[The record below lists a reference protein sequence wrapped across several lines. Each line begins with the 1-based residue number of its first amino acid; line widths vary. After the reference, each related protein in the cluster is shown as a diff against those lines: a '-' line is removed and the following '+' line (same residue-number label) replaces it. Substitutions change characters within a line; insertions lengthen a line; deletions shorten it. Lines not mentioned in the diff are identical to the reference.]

1 MGSTYKFRSWG
12 DGTDYQVVAID
23 TISGAMSARTAGSGS
38 AVDFVIDT
46 SDTVRLVRIEP
57 KYSSTNDANGK
68 ASRNVLFYNAVTR
81 VSNQQDV
88 NECFDYLR
96 SVVSWNFPEHAA
108 RNRTVKL
115 AVSGSAWDSSTQGA
129 RYMMGHQGR
138 FYFNAPASGS
148 ISVPNAAEEIHF
160 HVYADDLTNE
170 GELDF
175 SMPAVSAAEVPRD
188 WIAGLSKIV
197 PATLTVRS
205 VPSQARVTVAKI

>member
-23 TISGAMSARTAGSGS
+23 TITGAMSARTAGSGS
-38 AVDFVIDT
+38 AVDFVIDS

-57 KYSSTNDANGK
+57 KYSSSTDAQGRS
-68 ASRNVLFYNAVTR
+68 SRNVLFYNAVTR
-81 VSNQQDV
+81 VSSQQDV
-88 NECFDYLR
+88 NECFDNLR

-115 AVSGSAWDSSTQGA
+115 AISGSAWDSSTPGA

-138 FYFNAPASGS
+138 FYFNAPASGT
-148 ISVPNAAEEIHF
+148 ISVPNAAEEIHV

-175 SMPAVSAAEVPRD
+175 QMSAVSAASVPSD

-205 VPSQARVTVAKI
+205 VPSQAKVTVAKI